1 MKELR
6 AWVNQH
12 PILAFVL
19 IAYGFSWGLWA
30 LMIAVWGVINWL
42 GSFGPTVGALVVV
55 AIARGRV
62 GLKELLRPILRGRF
76 GLGWYAFIIVGAV
89 LVLLLGI
96 WVHVLLGGVSVL
108 PREAVLGQLPLIP
121 LYFVIVLVIGGPLGE
136 EIGWRGYL
144 LPHLLKGRD
153 PLYASLLVWIIWF
166 GWHLPLFWL
175 PGASQEGVSIPAFL
189 LFIAAWTVLF
199 TWVYLGT
206 SRSLLSVLLL
216 HTSINTLSLFLQQ
229 VDPVHMNDPLLVQA
243 ILTAILALI
252 IIAIDKAMT
261 RPLETGAAAEPGRP
275 APRPGA
281 VTP

>member
-1 MKELR
+1 MNKLR

-19 IAYGFSWGLWA
+19 AAYGFSWGLWA

-55 AIARGRV
+55 AIAQGRA

-121 LYFVIVLVIGGPLGE
+121 LYFVIVFVIGGPLGE

-144 LPHLLKGRD
+144 LHRLLKGRD

-175 PGASQEGVSIPAFL
+175 PGASQEGISIPAFV

-216 HTSINTLSLFLQQ
+216 HTSINTLSLFMQQ
-229 VDPVHMNDPLLVQA
+229 VDPVHMNDPLLLQA

-252 IIAIDKAMT
+252 IIATDKRMT
-261 RPLETGAAAEPGRP
+261 RPAEATELKDAAAPRST
-275 APRPGA
+275 PRPIS
-281 VTP
+281 P